1 MRLMGI
7 DYGTKRIGLAL
18 SDMEGKIAF
27 PHKVV
32 LAEEAAILII
42 SKICNEEGVEEVV
55 IGESRDFK
63 GEPNPVMKKI
73 EIFKTALEKVTSLPV
88 QLEPE
93 YMTSS
98 QAERIDN
105 ERREE
110 NRKSGL
116 RVRRPKV
123 KNKMLDAS
131 AAAVILQ
138 SYIDKKHQ

>member
-1 MRLMGI
+1 MGI

-42 SKICNEEGVEEVV
+42 SKIWNEEGVEEVV

>member
-1 MRLMGI
+1 MGI